1 MKYTVEAKEWFD
13 RVNGNS
19 YFSMRIFKDNELIQ
33 VFSYGYGYE
42 DMYKQV
48 ASKYLK
54 SIGEKFDYLREIAVS
69 VKHKGCLKREVKA
82 WGIDK

>member
-19 YFSMRIFKDNELIQ
+19 YFSMRILKDNKLVQ
-33 VFSYGYGYE
+33 VFSMAYGYDNMYE
-42 DMYKQV
+42 QV

-54 SIGEKFDYLREIAVS
+54 SIGEKFDYLREIAVM
-69 VKHKGCLKREVKA
+69 VKHEGCLKREVKA

>member
-19 YFSMRIFKDNELIQ
+19 YFSMRISRDNQLIQ
-33 VFSYGYGYE
+33 VFSMGYGYG
-42 DMYKQV
+42 DMYQQV
-48 ASKYLK
+48 ASQYLK

-69 VKHKGCLKREVKA
+69 VKHENCLKREVKA